1 MKLSEM
7 FLAQLEPEARR
18 SRRAIEHVPDGRE
31 DWKPHAKSMPL
42 GRLAMLVSL
51 MPTWFPMI
59 IHDDSLDL
67 APVSGPKYAPQ
78 VLSNK
83 AERLQALDEGIEKAR
98 QALKGAS
105 DEQLAQPW
113 KLMVA
118 GKVVS
123 EDPRHVVI
131 RDTFMHLSHHRG
143 QLTVYIRLCE
153 SAVPAIYGP
162 SADQSRF
169 D

>member
-18 SRRAIEHVPDGRE
+18 CRRALDHVPDGRE

-42 GRLAMLVSL
+42 GRLAMLVAQML
-51 MPTWFPMI
+51 TWFPMI
-59 IHDDSLDL
+59 IHDDHLDL
-67 APVSGPKYAPQ
+67 APVSGPKYTPQ
-78 VLSNK
+78 QLTNK
-83 AERLQALDEGIEKAR
+83 AERLKAFDEACEKAR
-98 QALKGAS
+98 QALAGAS
-105 DEQLAQPW
+105 DEQLAKPW

-123 EDPRHVVI
+123 EDPRHVVL

-153 SAVPAIYGP
+153 APVPAIYGP
-162 SADQSRF
+162 SADESRF

>member
-1 MKLSEM
+1 
-7 FLAQLEPEARR
+7 
-18 SRRAIEHVPDGRE
+18 
-31 DWKPHAKSMPL
+31 
-42 GRLAMLVSL
+42 
-51 MPTWFPMI
+51 
-59 IHDDSLDL
+59 
-67 APVSGPKYAPQ
+67 
-78 VLSNK
+78 
-83 AERLQALDEGIEKAR
+83 
-98 QALKGAS
+98 LKGAS

-153 SAVPAIYGP
+153 AAVPAIYGP
-162 SADQSRF
+162 SADESRF